1 MKTQIRSRYTGT
13 VLFESDDDTI
23 ALCLQAA
30 VKAGA
35 DLHSADLRG
44 ADLRAAAYAAAYAAA
59 SRADARK
66 TERDWQEATL
76 ISLLPKHLTA

>member
-35 DLHSADLRG
+35 DLHSADLR
-44 ADLRAAAYAAAYAAA
+44 AAAYAAAYAAA